1 MMAPGAAATDDDDGG
16 GPSSPVLV
24 EGNSGHSGTPLKEH
38 DYIGL
43 SVSASSSSS
52 FQSMQQ
58 NSSSPASR
66 GHCEKKVARR
76 SGEEEEEFNLNL
88 GATELR
94 LGPTSLLQQQQKKIP
109 EISCR
114 AASNG
119 PPRNMFPLS
128 KNGVGGAKRGFSEAL
143 GNTVPPPPM
152 ESRNGSSPLYG
163 SDGRNNGFVEGGGG
177 ALREGSSVGNNKGR
191 SNNEMS
197 PQQSKH
203 HLGAPALP
211 ATAATTTMQSQ
222 MVGWPPV
229 RNFRKTLVQQQ
240 PPRPAPPQERQPR
253 PTTTTPQ
260 VTTTLVPLTAAA
272 AAAPASNGT
281 QVTQTSF
288 LVKVYMDGLSI
299 GRKVD
304 LTVNNSY
311 ERLKSALED
320 MFQDMFQQFIS
331 KTGMF
336 SSCSQKLNFLHSSE
350 YVLTYEDRESDLM
363 LVGDVPWE
371 MFTTIVRRL
380 RIMKGVDIARRGGGD
395 NPTNSQ
401 VEAV

>member
-1 MMAPGAAATDDDDGG
+1 MAPGAAATDDGDGG

-43 SVSASSSSS
+43 SGSASSSSS

-94 LGPTSLLQQQQKKIP
+94 LGPTSLLLQQQKKSSSSSSGAAA
-109 EISCR
+109 EISTATVTASSAEQAAAEQQQR
-114 AASNG
+114 AASATDY
-119 PPRNMFPLS
+119 
-128 KNGVGGAKRGFSEAL
+128 KGFS
-143 GNTVPPPPM
+143 T
-152 ESRNGSSPLYG
+152 
-163 SDGRNNGFVEGGGG
+163 
-177 ALREGSSVGNNKGR
+177 
-191 SNNEMS
+191 
-197 PQQSKH
+197 
-203 HLGAPALP
+203 
-211 ATAATTTMQSQ
+211 QSQ

-253 PTTTTPQ
+253 PTTTTTPQ
-260 VTTTLVPLTAAA
+260 VTTTVVPLTAAA
-272 AAAPASNGT
+272 AAAPASNRT

-304 LTVNNSY
+304 LTANNSY

-331 KTGMF
+331 ETGMF